1 MVRVGVRPGRG
12 TEASFGSDR
21 SRERLLRVRVGYR
34 RSVTP
39 FEMCR
44 RLDVLSTRA
53 VEKMRLELLE
63 SLEVYRSTLLIA
75 RITAHHTHPLPH
87 PGLSGVPLFRSFG
100 SRPPILDSR
109 RHVLP
114 NNSGVIYF
122 FCCQSSC
129 RFIPI
134 RGLNPSLDKLSM
146 RNP

>member
-1 MVRVGVRPGRG
+1 MLRLSRAVVNFLIEEESVIIVSFSSWQTRQMIPTMSVGVVP
-12 TEASFGSDR
+12 
-21 SRERLLRVRVGYR
+21 SR
-34 RSVTP
+34 
-39 FEMCR
+39 CR
-44 RLDVLSTRA
+44 RA
-53 VEKMRLELLE
+53 VGKIRLELSR